1 VFAIPGS
8 IHNALARGCHRLIRD
23 GARLVESADDIFAE
37 LVPLAGALGTQ
48 LSEPPSGGAL
58 APAGGAADQAAGG
71 RDGDY
76 DKLLEALGWEPVDM
90 DTLIERSRLTIDQLS
105 SMLLILELEGEV
117 ESLPGGK
124 FSRVRQE
131 RLPE

>member
-1 VFAIPGS
+1 M
-8 IHNALARGCHRLIRD
+8 ALETWRFGD
-23 GARLVESADDIFAE
+23 GA
-37 LVPLAGALGTQ
+37 
-48 LSEPPSGGAL
+48 
-58 APAGGAADQAAGG
+58 AGGAADAAVGG

-76 DKLLEALGWEPVDM
+76 DKLLEALGWEPADM
-90 DTLIERSRLTIDQLS
+90 DRLIERSGLTIDQLS